1 MKGMKWFGRR
11 MKSYIVWGMVLLW
24 GWSMASKGY
33 GQCELVIPERS
44 PRCTL
49 IQNVGLSTITI
60 DYSRPSMRSRVI
72 FGKVVPYDQMWA
84 IGANEATTIEFS
96 DDVLVSG
103 ELLKAG
109 KYALYAIPREDVWD
123 IIFYS
128 DWDQFGLPEPYRM
141 DKEALRVEVE
151 PEELAMTFE
160 TLLINLDYLRDS
172 AATLQILWD
181 DVLVEIPLIF
191 DTKAKVVEGIQRIMS
206 GPSRSDYYL
215 AAKYYYENRVDD
227 RQALDWVNKANQ
239 LGERYWQ
246 YYLKA
251 LILKRMGERNEALA
265 AAQRAKELALQAGN
279 MRYVHLSERVIE
291 ALGDVPDEE
300 PTPSEDQSPQPKKM
314 QRKEIDEPPR
324 SSRIEKS
331 TPRRVQKRVE
341 FRTPR

>member
-1 MKGMKWFGRR
+1 MKDIKIFSKGMK
-11 MKSYIVWGMVLLW
+11 SCIVGGLLVLW
-24 GWSMASKGY
+24 AWSGPYKGHA
-33 GQCELVIPERS
+33 QCELVIPERS

-49 IQNVGLSTITI
+49 IQTVGLSTITI
-60 DYSRPSMRSRVI
+60 DYSRPSMRSRLI
-72 FGKVVPYDQMWA
+72 FGKVVPYDEMWA
-84 IGANEATTIEFS
+84 VGANEATTIEFS

-141 DKEALRVEVE
+141 DKEALRVQVE

-181 DVLVEIPLIF
+181 DVLVEIPLLF

-206 GPSRSDYYL
+206 GPTRSDYYL

-227 RQALDWVNKANQ
+227 RQALQWVDKANQ

-251 LILKRMGERNEALA
+251 LILKRMGEPNGALA
-265 AAQRAKELALQAGN
+265 AAHKAKELALQSGN
-279 MRYVHLSERVIE
+279 MRYVRLSERIIE
-291 ALGDVPDEE
+291 ALEDVPEE
-300 PTPSEDQSPQPKKM
+300 PETPPEDRLAPPVKKQ
-314 QRKEIDEPPR
+314 QRAIDEPPR
-324 SSRIEKS
+324 SSGTENGKPHR
-331 TPRRVQKRVE
+331 TQKRVE
-341 FRTPR
+341 FRNPR